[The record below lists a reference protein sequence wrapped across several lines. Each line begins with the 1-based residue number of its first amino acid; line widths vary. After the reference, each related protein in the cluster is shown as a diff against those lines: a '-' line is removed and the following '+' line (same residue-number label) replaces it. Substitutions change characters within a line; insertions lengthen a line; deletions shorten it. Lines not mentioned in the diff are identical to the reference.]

1 MAGRSQK
8 NEHPDD
14 SAGSDSTD
22 GPDSTEGPREDSS
35 PGETGSAALDC
46 VDESV
51 DEGHLED
58 LPDGSGC
65 VEVWEYLAD
74 RRGDPE

>member
-8 NEHPDD
+8 NEYPDD
-14 SAGSDSTD
+14 SAGCDSTD
-22 GPDSTEGPREDSS
+22 GPDTEGPHDDSS
-35 PGETGSAALDC
+35 TGETGSAALDC
-46 VDESV
+46 VDDSV

-65 VEVWEYLAD
+65 VEVWEHLAD